1 MMRRVGSPGVPGCR
15 WAGGSQASRPRGF
28 TLIELLVT
36 LAVLAVLLG
45 IAMPSFSEFS
55 LSGKLRS
62 YGTNLAASAMLARSE
77 AIKRNTEVQL
87 CVSNNGTSC
96 GTGNWQQGWI
106 VLAGDGTVLH
116 AQSALSSDYVITAVK
131 TDTTTAANTLKFQPS
146 GVGLRLNSET
156 TTAAAEFRI
165 CRATTSTGKQE
176 RKVKV
181 SATGRTSVDKTTG
194 GACSAS

>member
-77 AIKRNTEVQL
+77 AIKRNVPVRL
-87 CVSNNGTSC
+87 CVSSDGTSC
-96 GTGNWQQGWI
+96 GTGNWEQGWI
-106 VLAGDGTVLH
+106 VLTGSTGSGTVLH
-116 AQSALSSDYVITAVK
+116 RQAAIAGGYVIDSK
-131 TDTTTAANTLKFQPS
+131 SSGTDVDVVIFQPS
-146 GVGLRLNSET
+146 GVGST
-156 TTAAAEFRI
+156 PTALRI
-165 CRATTSTGKQE
+165 CRATPSAGSQE
-176 RKVKV
+176 RVV
-181 SATGRTSVDKTTG
+181 TISATGRAKVGSTNDGT
-194 GACSAS
+194 CSAS